1 MDVTYRTYVC
11 VCVCVRADMLVKSP
25 VKTTVM
31 EGAGDAGSAGETS
44 LEERTRWTVH
54 FNVTPLTKKV
64 F

>member
-1 MDVTYRTYVC
+1 MC

-25 VKTTVM
+25 VKSTVM
-31 EGAGDAGSAGETS
+31 EDAGDAGSAGETS
-44 LEERTRWTVH
+44 LEDRTRWTVH